1 MEAQEITEAARW
13 VRVLDFARVDA
24 ELGEFF
30 AGERMRVV
38 SEFKDGRAQAFDVS
52 GPGYSGFLLLRF
64 ERRLID
70 GALQVHLITAKGRGM
85 KNAQDDLL
93 RIARKVGAV
102 RVTVDIEDFAVMRMY
117 QRAGWGIE
125 SARVGLGL

>member
-1 MEAQEITEAARW
+1 M
-13 VRVLDFARVDA
+13 RVLDFARVDA
-24 ELGEFF
+24 ELGPGF

-52 GPGYSGFLLLRF
+52 GPGYSGLIAIRF

-70 GALQVHLITAKGRGM
+70 GHLQVHLITAKGRGM

-93 RIARKVGAV
+93 RIARKAGAV
-102 RVTVDIEDFAVMRMY
+102 RVTVDVEDFAVLRMY
-117 QRAGWGIE
+117 QRAGWGVE
-125 SARVGLGL
+125 AARVRFDL